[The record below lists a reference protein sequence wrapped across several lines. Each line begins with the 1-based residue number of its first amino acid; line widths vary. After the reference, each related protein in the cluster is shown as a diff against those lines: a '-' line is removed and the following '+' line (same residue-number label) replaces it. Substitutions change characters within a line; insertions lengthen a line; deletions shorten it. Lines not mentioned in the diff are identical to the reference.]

1 MMRLITASLM
11 LAGLLSMANA
21 EDLLK
26 PGDTISG
33 RVRFFKQQ
41 HPNGT
46 TWISV
51 YQMTSDNP
59 RKFAA
64 EDEFCDDKTP
74 PKTFHILV
82 MDDKAKKARLD
93 RMLGKKISI
102 VAETFFCSQTAWHV
116 GDAVVSQWHFAAPP
130 QQ

>member
-1 MMRLITASLM
+1 MRALAAMALALIVLASPC
-11 LAGLLSMANA
+11 AAQ
-21 EDLLK
+21 DTLK

-33 RVRFFKQQ
+33 PVRFFKQQ

-64 EDEFCDDKTP
+64 DDEFCDDNIP
-74 PKTFHILV
+74 PKTFHLVV
-82 MDDKAKKARLD
+82 MDDKAKKAQLD
-93 RMLGKKISI
+93 RVLGKKISI
-102 VAETFFCSQTAWHV
+102 VAEAFFCSQTAWHV
-116 GDAVVSQWHFAAPP
+116 GDAVVTQWHFAEPHKR
-130 QQ
+130 